1 MRCPTL
7 KELPPPPT
15 GKTGWPWTEE
25 SIQLP
30 DKMPD
35 GSSWPKISIVT
46 PSLNQGK
53 FIEETIRSVL
63 LQGYPNLEYIII
75 DGGSTDDSVQII
87 KKYEKWLCYWVS
99 ECDKG
104 QAQAIN
110 KGFKMASGDIVAW
123 LNSDD
128 FYEKSIM
135 SIVANYLCLHNDADF
150 IYGDLN
156 CIDRN
161 GKTNNIFE
169 PSNFNL
175 IQLLY
180 YDFIPQQSCFWR
192 HSVLE
197 DMGLLAESYNYIMDY
212 EYWLRCAIK
221 KSFLYVPV
229 ALANSRSH
237 IASKSIAEPLE
248 FLKES
253 VQMFTSYFAD
263 TASTRNEIL
272 LHRNRVLEHWNERLA
287 LKYFDM
293 KLMKEARNHFL
304 ISISLTPRRF
314 QSFTLLAYIV
324 DTLIG
329 SNLGRNVQLIGKKLR
344 EK

>member
-1 MRCPTL
+1 M
-7 KELPPPPT
+7 
-15 GKTGWPWTEE
+15 GWPWTDEAP
-25 SIQLP
+25 QLP
-30 DKMPD
+30 DRMPD
-35 GSSWPKISIVT
+35 GSSWPKISIIT
-46 PSLNQGK
+46 PSFNQVE

-63 LQGYPNLEYIII
+63 LQGYPNIEYIII
-75 DGGSTDDSVQII
+75 DGGSTDGSVNII
-87 KKYEKWLCYWVS
+87 NKYEKWLAYWIS
-99 ECDKG
+99 KPDQG
-104 QAQAIN
+104 QTYAIN
-110 KGFKMASGDIVAW
+110 EGFKMASGNILAW
-123 LNSDD
+123 INSDD
-128 FYEKSIM
+128 YYEISILQH
-135 SIVANYLCLHNDADF
+135 VANYLYSYNDVDF

-156 CIDRN
+156 CIDRY
-161 GKTNNIFE
+161 GTINNIFK
-169 PSNFNL
+169 PGNFNL
-175 IQLLY
+175 MQLLY

-192 HSVLE
+192 YSVLE
-197 DMGLLAESYNYIMDY
+197 DIGLLAESYNYIMDY

-263 TASTRNEIL
+263 TASTRKDIL
-272 LHRNRVLEHWNERLA
+272 LHKKRVLEHWNERLA

-304 ISISLTPRRF
+304 ISISLTPSRC
-314 QSFTLLAYIV
+314 QNFTLLAYLV